1 MLIASPF
8 KLLHGGKY
16 MSVYKEKNLDELS
29 SQELNDY
36 QNLVNRTIA
45 QLSIEL
51 KSSSPSRAKDAQDRL
66 IHWEERLS
74 NLVSFLNNRK

>member
-1 MLIASPF
+1 
-8 KLLHGGKY
+8 

-36 QNLVNRTIA
+36 QNLGNRTIA

>member
-1 MLIASPF
+1 
-8 KLLHGGKY
+8 

-66 IHWEERLS
+66 IHWEGRLS

>member
-1 MLIASPF
+1 
-8 KLLHGGKY
+8 

-74 NLVSFLNNRK
+74 NLVSFLGVVDQIGLKTNDAICDSP

>member
-1 MLIASPF
+1 
-8 KLLHGGKY
+8 

-51 KSSSPSRAKDAQDRL
+51 KSSSPSRAKDA
-66 IHWEERLS
+66 
-74 NLVSFLNNRK
+74 